1 MEPALPVILIVI
13 ANLVMYWVF
22 WGKKKFD
29 QKLNHNQNL
38 TAKINTADHKD
49 I

>member
-22 WGKKKFD
+22 WGKKKFE
-29 QKLNHNQNL
+29 NQNHFL
-38 TAKINTADHKD
+38 KQDLCAETSTIHC
-49 I
+49 